1 VDNMTKKRAGLGRG
15 LGALIESSDYDN
27 RREVSEA
34 KGSDKFEEIELE
46 EIEANPFQPRTEFD
60 QDALEELSQSIKE
73 LGIIQPLTV
82 RRLENGKFQLIAG
95 ERRFK
100 ACKMAGLKT
109 VPAFV
114 REVED
119 KQMLELA
126 LVENIQRQ
134 DLNAIEVAISY
145 QRLIEECNLTQEA
158 MSERVGKKRATVTNY
173 LRLLKLPA
181 EIQVGIRDKLISMGH
196 AKALLSLNNEKEIKS
211 LFFKTVEEDLS
222 VRRLEEIVRQK
233 MEPKKE
239 EEKEKI
245 KSEQPEKVQQY
256 RGILSNT
263 LNSKVDVKISPDG
276 KGKLII
282 PFISE
287 ADFERI
293 VNIIAQAK

>member
-1 VDNMTKKRAGLGRG
+1 MTKKRAGLGRG

-46 EIEANPFQPRTEFD
+46 DIEANPYQPRTEFD

-95 ERRFK
+95 ERRYK
-100 ACKMAGLKT
+100 ASKMAGLKT

-196 AKALLSLNNEKEIKS
+196 AKALLSLNNEKEIKT

-222 VRRLEEIVRQK
+222 VRRLEEIVRQT

-245 KSEQPEKVQQY
+245 KNEQPEKVQQY
-256 RGILSNT
+256 RGILSTT

-287 ADFERI
+287 EDFERI